1 MAAFHLIIYGRFWVI
16 TEEGGWCPNFV
27 VSIPSAAKAAQ
38 KHGVYGTAKA
48 MPFQSKG
55 KLVYGTAK
63 AVPFQSKGKLGHYY
77 SGTYPG
83 ANHDSITIDNA
94 SASWAHAACADS
106 ELFRAVV

>member
-48 MPFQSKG
+48 
-55 KLVYGTAK
+55 
-63 AVPFQSKGKLGHYY
+63 VPFQSKGKLGHY
-77 SGTYPG
+77 
-83 ANHDSITIDNA
+83 
-94 SASWAHAACADS
+94 
-106 ELFRAVV
+106 